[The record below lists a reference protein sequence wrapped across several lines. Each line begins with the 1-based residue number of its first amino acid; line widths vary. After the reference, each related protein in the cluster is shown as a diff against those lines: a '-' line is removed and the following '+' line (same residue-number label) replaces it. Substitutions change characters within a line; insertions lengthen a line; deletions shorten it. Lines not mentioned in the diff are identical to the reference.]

1 MVSEKKADWR
11 EKLTP
16 KTVVKADDLHII
28 GTKILPGETYH
39 GIYFSIKA
47 SDFNPYMSGG
57 LEIDRENN
65 PKLSELANNVYG
77 GGGEVAISKKSDGD
91 YLVAL
96 KSNLILN
103 YCHCV
108 MSAQEFKK
116 LLKNIERCSN

>member
-1 MVSEKKADWR
+1 MVFEKKVDWR

-16 KTVVKADDLHII
+16 NAVVKADDLHII

-39 GIYFSIKA
+39 GICFSIKD
-47 SDFNPYMSGG
+47 SDSNPYMSGS
-57 LEIDRENN
+57 LEIVRESN

-77 GGGEVAISKKSDGD
+77 GVGEVAISKRSDGN

-103 YCHCV
+103 YCYCV

-116 LLKNIERCSN
+116 LLKNIEKCRN

>member
-16 KTVVKADDLHII
+16 KAVVKADDLRII
-28 GTKILPGETYH
+28 GKKILPGETH
-39 GIYFSIKA
+39 QGIYFSVMA
-47 SDFNPYMSGG
+47 SDSNPYMSGS
-57 LEIDRENN
+57 LEIVRENN

-77 GGGEVAISKKSDGD
+77 GVGEVAISKKSDGD

-103 YCHCV
+103 YCYCW

-116 LLKNIERCSN
+116 LLRNIEKCSS

>member
-1 MVSEKKADWR
+1 MVFEKKVDWR

-16 KTVVKADDLHII
+16 KAVVKADDLHII

-39 GIYFSIKA
+39 GIYFSIKD
-47 SDFNPYMSGG
+47 SDSNPYMSGS
-57 LEIDRENN
+57 LEIVRESN

-77 GGGEVAISKKSDGD
+77 GVGEIKVSKRSDGD

-103 YCHCV
+103 YCYCL
-108 MSAQEFKK
+108 MASQEFKN
-116 LLKNIERCSN
+116 LLRNIEKCNS